1 MDEGR
6 TFRKPMRIQIR
17 HIFVCVPG
25 SKLTLCSNPDAH
37 ESENHN
43 GFSFKSF
50 FKGFRNLV

>member
-25 SKLTLCSNPDAH
+25 SKLSLCSNPDVH
-37 ESENHN
+37 EGESHN

-50 FKGFRNLV
+50 FKGFRSLV